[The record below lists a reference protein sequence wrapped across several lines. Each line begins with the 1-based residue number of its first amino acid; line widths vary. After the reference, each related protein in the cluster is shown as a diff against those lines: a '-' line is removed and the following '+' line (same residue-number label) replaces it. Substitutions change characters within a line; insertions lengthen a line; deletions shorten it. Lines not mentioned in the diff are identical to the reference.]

1 MSDPVPADPATLDM
15 VIRWLERWA
24 TNTEY
29 NCRGDLGAMFA
40 GTKAAAFREAA
51 EVLRNRP
58 EVLNHD

>member
-1 MSDPVPADPATLDM
+1 MTSQTADQATLDM

-24 TNTEY
+24 ENTEF
-29 NCRGDLGAMFA
+29 NSRGELGAMFA

-58 EVLNHD
+58 EVLNNG